1 MFIIIL
7 VSFHFFLL
15 LEALLNYS
23 ELISKIDKFHEV
35 LRKISVKFCKMQD
48 GSDANGHAL
57 LCAEITLLHYLNFYC
72 CQVVILRFVLDP
84 CQERFQN

>member
-35 LRKISVKFCKMQD
+35 LRKISVTFCKMQD

-57 LCAEITLLHYLNFYC
+57 LCAEMLTHAFYKKTIFCDKQFNLL
-72 CQVVILRFVLDP
+72 
-84 CQERFQN
+84 